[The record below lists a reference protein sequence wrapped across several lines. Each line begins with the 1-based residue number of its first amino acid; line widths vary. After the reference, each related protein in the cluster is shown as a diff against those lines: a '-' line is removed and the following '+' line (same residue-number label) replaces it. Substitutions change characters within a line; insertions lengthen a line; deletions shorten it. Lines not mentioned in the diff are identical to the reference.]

1 MSHTPKNRVIVLR
14 CAKHH
19 APVFLYDETWEDLL
33 KLMRSESFLAIFSKL
48 PHKLKVKIV

>member
-1 MSHTPKNRVIVLR
+1 MSHTPKNRIIVLR

-19 APVFLYDETWEDLL
+19 APVFLHDEAREDLV
-33 KLMRSESFLAIFSKL
+33 KLMRSEGFLAICSKL